1 MSHYRG
7 AVMAAMLLSFTI
19 AATALATDTKK
30 LLLTIGQTK
39 IVPLF
44 TGQDVLVSRKGIVKL
59 THLNG
64 NLFEVIALKA
74 GVVLIQARR
83 DAQQRLLV
91 TVQKPTTGK
100 RAIGNAAVCSAT
112 GVVCSS
118 DGISGTTAS
127 LSVFLRARARCGDN
141 CLFTLSL
148 TDKAMQQWQNE
159 VQKLLGQQYEVTQH
173 GKGQLVATV
182 FCRQQHGRRVR
193 ELADALSGGYVS
205 RGVLRVVCMNHFDLS
220 QYQLTAKIVMLTQ
233 AEAQQMGFNDFQQ
246 LLRLR
251 PEQLDWQ
258 KLRNVSRIIGE
269 PKFSLV
275 NGTSAKFETGGEIQ
289 YAGYDKHNNTSVA
302 WKFYGLSLQVQ
313 LDKINT
319 TQAQLQL
326 DFALKNPTA
335 SGNSKLNSSRFN
347 STVLLQVAQPKAVSV
362 IGYHNTVVSRRT
374 LPVLNKLPIVGPLFN
389 NKKNERALHKII
401 IWLLL
406 TYDAANTNA
415 DLLRHFHAPVSWP
428 EAEELESDGESGEQ
442 SEPRRRGFG
451 VGGARKRQTSPM
463 SEANDA
469 SLSKN

>member
-1 MSHYRG
+1 MSHDKG
-7 AVMAAMLLSFTI
+7 KILAAMVLSFLLTTVAS
-19 AATALATDTKK
+19 AANTKK
-30 LLLTIGQTK
+30 LVLTVGETK

-74 GVVLIQARR
+74 GVVLIQERR
-83 DAQQRLLV
+83 EAQQRLLV
-91 TVQKPTTGK
+91 TVQKPRTGK
-100 RAIGNAAVCSAT
+100 QAIGSAVVCNAT
-112 GVVCSS
+112 GVVCGS

-127 LSVFLRARARCGDN
+127 LSVFLQARARCGDN

-148 TDKAMQQWQNE
+148 TDKAMQQWQHE

-173 GKGQLVATV
+173 GKAQLVATV
-182 FCRQQHGRRVR
+182 FCRQQHGRRER

-220 QYQLTAKIVMLTQ
+220 QYQLTAKIVLLTQ
-233 AEAQQMGFNDFQQ
+233 AEAQQMGFNDLQQ
-246 LLRLR
+246 LVRLR

-269 PKFSLV
+269 PKFSLI

-289 YAGYDKHNNTSVA
+289 YAGYDKHNNTRVA

-319 TQAQLQL
+319 AQAQLQL

-335 SGNSKLNSSRFN
+335 SGNNKLNSSRFN

-362 IGYHNTVVSRRT
+362 IGYHNTIVSHRT

-406 TYDAANTNA
+406 TYDDAGTNA
-415 DLLRHFHAPVSWP
+415 DLLRRFHAPVSWP
-428 EAEELESDGESGEQ
+428 EAATMPFSGD
-442 SEPRRRGFG
+442 R
-451 VGGARKRQTSPM
+451 
-463 SEANDA
+463 
-469 SLSKN
+469 